1 VRSLVALAVAVLA
14 CALVACGGD
23 GNAADASTDVNQ
35 LLEETFA
42 GGKQIDSGRIELTV
56 RLEAQGTSQ
65 DGTVAFALRGPFQS
79 EGKGRLPRFQ
89 LDAAVESAGQR
100 IEAGATSTG
109 DQGFIGFQGTDYE
122 VSGPVFQQFTAAYEQ
137 SQKQAA
143 GGDQSLAT
151 LGIDPRNWLT
161 NARNAGESEVG
172 DTETIKITGG
182 VDVPKLLDDVNVALE
197 RIRSLGLQGSEGLPE
212 QLTDE
217 EKRQAAEAVRNLRVE
232 IETGKDD
239 KILRRLA
246 VSGDINAE
254 GDTLGV
260 QLDLSLLEVNEDQEI
275 EAPDDARPF
284 NELLGKLQE
293 LGLPGLGG
301 APSSG
306 SGSGGGASSEN
317 LEKYSQCVQDAGS
330 DPDKLRKCGELL
342 NP

>member
-1 VRSLVALAVAVLA
+1 MLFCAGLLAG
-14 CALVACGGD
+14 CGGD
-23 GNAADASTDVNQ
+23 DDDTPQSGTTDVNQ
-35 LLEETFA
+35 LLEQTFA
-42 GGKQIDSGRIELTV
+42 GSQKIESGTVDLTARLEGAAAATIEL
-56 RLEAQGTSQ
+56 Q
-65 DGTVAFALRGPFQS
+65 GPFQA
-79 EGKGRLPRFQ
+79 EEGRLPRFD
-89 LDAAVESAGQR
+89 LDASLEGGGQQLTAGL
-100 IEAGATSTG
+100 TSTG
-109 DQGFIGFQGTDYE
+109 DQGFVSYQGTEYE
-122 VSGPVFQQFTAAYEQ
+122 VSGPVYRQLQAAYEQ
-137 SQKQAA
+137 AQQQ
-143 GGDQSLAT
+143 GGQQGTSLTA

-161 NARNAGESEVG
+161 DARVAGDSEVG
-172 DTETIKITGG
+172 GTETIKITGG

-246 VSGDINAE
+246 VSGDVTAE

-260 QLDLSLLEVNEDQEI
+260 TLDLSLLEVNEDQEI